1 MVLLSQFNISVYKVM
16 RYLGIEYIA
25 RKDGIYYM
33 VNDSGEKISGE
44 EFFHVMCRELFKDND
59 KDELYM

>member
-25 RKDGIYYM
+25 RKDGTYYM
-33 VNDSGEKISGE
+33 VTDSGE
-44 EFFHVMCRELFKDND
+44 EFFQVVCRELLND
-59 KDELYM
+59 KEELYMK

>member
-1 MVLLSQFNISVYKVM
+1 M

>member
-1 MVLLSQFNISVYKVM
+1 M

-25 RKDGIYYM
+25 RKDGTYYM
-33 VNDSGEKISGE
+33 VTDNGEKISGE
-44 EFFHVMCRELFKDND
+44 EFFNVMCRELFKDND

>member
-25 RKDGIYYM
+25 RKDGTYYM
-33 VNDSGEKISGE
+33 VNDSGERISGE
-44 EFFHVMCRELFKDND
+44 EFFQVVCRELLND
-59 KDELYM
+59 KEELYMK